1 MDKQRLI
8 IFFISGEFL
17 LYDLV
22 VSVYQLHQGR
32 FSGKLT
38 SVFFHTSLSGVI
50 PTFAIPGHLTLTFKI
65 IIPVAMKI
73 LDQTQI
79 KQKIKRLAIE
89 ILENNF
95 EEKSIILAGIN
106 NNGTGFA
113 RLLEKELK
121 KITAIKIQLVT
132 IRLNPAAPLSA
143 PIEMDIAVEHLKGKT
158 IIVVDD
164 VANTGRTIFYA
175 CKPILDIIPK
185 KLEVA
190 VLVDRKHK
198 TFPIYPKYVGVS
210 LATTLKEDID
220 LKIHQ
225 KEEWGVFLN

>member
-1 MDKQRLI
+1 
-8 IFFISGEFL
+8 
-17 LYDLV
+17 
-22 VSVYQLHQGR
+22 
-32 FSGKLT
+32 
-38 SVFFHTSLSGVI
+38 
-50 PTFAIPGHLTLTFKI
+50 
-65 IIPVAMKI
+65 MKI
-73 LDQTQI
+73 LDKTQI
-79 KQKIKRLAIE
+79 QQKIKRLAIE

-95 EEKSIILAGIN
+95 EEKSIVLAGIN
-106 NNGTGFA
+106 NNGTSFA
-113 RLLEKELK
+113 KLLEKELK
-121 KITAIKIQLVT
+121 KITEIAIEHVT
-132 IRLNPAAPLSA
+132 IRLTPASPLSSD
-143 PIEMDIAVEHLKGKT
+143 IEINTPVNSLKGKC

-220 LKIHQ
+220 LRILNT
-225 KEEWGVFLN
+225 EEWGVYLN

>member
-1 MDKQRLI
+1 
-8 IFFISGEFL
+8 
-17 LYDLV
+17 
-22 VSVYQLHQGR
+22 
-32 FSGKLT
+32 
-38 SVFFHTSLSGVI
+38 
-50 PTFAIPGHLTLTFKI
+50 
-65 IIPVAMKI
+65 MKI
-73 LDQTQI
+73 LDRAQI
-79 KQKIKRLAIE
+79 NQKIKRLAIE
-89 ILENNF
+89 VLENNF
-95 EEKSIILAGIN
+95 EEKAIILAGIN

-121 KITAIKIQLVT
+121 KITEIRIHLVT
-132 IRLNPAAPLSA
+132 IRLNPAAPLST
-143 PIEMDIAVEHLKGKT
+143 PIELNTPVESLKGKT

-175 CKPILDIIPK
+175 CKPILEIIPK

-210 LATTLKEDID
+210 LATTLKEDIE
-220 LKIHQ
+220 LQILN

>member
-1 MDKQRLI
+1 
-8 IFFISGEFL
+8 
-17 LYDLV
+17 
-22 VSVYQLHQGR
+22 
-32 FSGKLT
+32 
-38 SVFFHTSLSGVI
+38 
-50 PTFAIPGHLTLTFKI
+50 
-65 IIPVAMKI
+65 MKI
-73 LDQTQI
+73 LDQIQI

-95 EEKSIILAGIN
+95 EEKAIVLAGIN

-113 RLLEKELK
+113 KLLEKELK
-121 KITAIKIQLVT
+121 KITEITIQIAT
-132 IRLNPAAPLSA
+132 IRITPAAPLST
-143 PIEMDIAVEHLKGKT
+143 PVELNVPVESLKGKT

-175 CKPILDIIPK
+175 CKPILNIIPK

-220 LKIHQ
+220 LRILNT
-225 KEEWGVFLN
+225 EEWGVYLS

>member
-1 MDKQRLI
+1 
-8 IFFISGEFL
+8 
-17 LYDLV
+17 
-22 VSVYQLHQGR
+22 
-32 FSGKLT
+32 
-38 SVFFHTSLSGVI
+38 
-50 PTFAIPGHLTLTFKI
+50 
-65 IIPVAMKI
+65 MKI
-73 LDQTQI
+73 LDQVQI

-95 EEKSIILAGIN
+95 EEKAIVLAGIN

-113 RLLEKELK
+113 KLLEKELK
-121 KITAIKIQLVT
+121 KITEITVQLVT
-132 IRLNPAAPLSA
+132 IRITPAAPLST
-143 PIEMDIAVEHLKGKT
+143 PVELNIPVESLKGKT

-175 CKPILDIIPK
+175 CKPILNIIPK

-220 LKIHQ
+220 LRILNT
-225 KEEWGVFLN
+225 EEWGVYLS